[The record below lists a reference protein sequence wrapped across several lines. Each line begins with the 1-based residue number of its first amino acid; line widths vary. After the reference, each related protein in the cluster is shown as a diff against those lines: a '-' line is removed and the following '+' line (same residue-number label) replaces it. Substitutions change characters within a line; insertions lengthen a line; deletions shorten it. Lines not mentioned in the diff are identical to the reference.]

1 MASLVLVRHG
11 QSLWNEKNLFTG
23 WKDPNLT
30 EKGEKEALQAG
41 LVLKESG
48 HKFHI
53 MFTSVLLRAKRT
65 GNIIL
70 QEMAQENLKI
80 VENEALNERN
90 YGDLSG
96 LNKDDARKKWGED
109 QVHLWRRSFDIAPP
123 GGESLKM
130 TAERVIPYYK
140 ENILPLLKE
149 NQEIIVVAH
158 GNSLRALIMKL
169 DELSPEEIV
178 GLEIPTGMPI
188 CYKINIEG
196 KVENKDFLE

>member
-90 YGDLSG
+90 YGDLAG

-109 QVHLWRRSFDIAPP
+109 QVHQWRRSFDIAPP

-169 DELSPEEIV
+169 DALSPEEIV